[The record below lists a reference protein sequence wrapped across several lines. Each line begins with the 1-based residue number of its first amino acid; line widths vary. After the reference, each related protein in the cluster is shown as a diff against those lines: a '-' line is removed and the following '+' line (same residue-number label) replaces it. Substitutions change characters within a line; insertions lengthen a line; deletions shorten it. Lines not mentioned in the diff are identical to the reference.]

1 MKNKFLFPI
10 IILSLVF
17 CFVIFYKGL
26 DDSNTYIPQKYVEK
40 KIPFFI
46 AKDLYSQIE
55 ISSEKIFEEDK
66 FYILNIWAS
75 WCLPCKKE
83 HSILMELASNKEVKL
98 IGLNYKDNISNAKKF
113 IDELGNP
120 YSQILIDTQGTLSV
134 EWGAYGVPETF
145 DIDKEK
151 KIIKK
156 IIGPLNKV
164 LLKEI
169 KLYLK

>member
-1 MKNKFLFPI
+1 
-10 IILSLVF
+10 
-17 CFVIFYKGL
+17 
-26 DDSNTYIPQKYVEK
+26 
-40 KIPFFI
+40 
-46 AKDLYSQIE
+46 
-55 ISSEKIFEEDK
+55 
-66 FYILNIWAS
+66 
-75 WCLPCKKE
+75 
-83 HSILMELASNKEVKL
+83 MELASNKEVKL

-145 DIDKEK
+145 VIDKEK

>member
-1 MKNKFLFPI
+1 
-10 IILSLVF
+10 
-17 CFVIFYKGL
+17 
-26 DDSNTYIPQKYVEK
+26 
-40 KIPFFI
+40 
-46 AKDLYSQIE
+46 
-55 ISSEKIFEEDK
+55 
-66 FYILNIWAS
+66 
-75 WCLPCKKE
+75 
-83 HSILMELASNKEVKL
+83 MELARNKEVKL

-120 YSQILIDTQGTLSV
+120 YSQILIDSQGILSI

-145 DIDKEK
+145 VIDKEK

>member
-1 MKNKFLFPI
+1 
-10 IILSLVF
+10 
-17 CFVIFYKGL
+17 
-26 DDSNTYIPQKYVEK
+26 
-40 KIPFFI
+40 
-46 AKDLYSQIE
+46 
-55 ISSEKIFEEDK
+55 
-66 FYILNIWAS
+66 
-75 WCLPCKKE
+75 
-83 HSILMELASNKEVKL
+83 MELARNKEVKL

-120 YSQILIDTQGTLSV
+120 YSQILIDSQGTLSV

-145 DIDKEK
+145 VIDKEK

>member
-10 IILSLVF
+10 ILLSLVF

-26 DDSNTYIPQKYVEK
+26 DDSNTYIPQKYVGK

-83 HSILMELASNKEVKL
+83 HSILMELAGNKEVKL

-120 YSQILIDTQGTLSV
+120 YSQILIDSQGTLSV

-145 DIDKEK
+145 VIDKEK